1 MEAIRTQ
8 VTIQNKLGLHARPAM
23 TFVDTASRFSADIK
37 LIKAGQ
43 AVDGKSIMQLMMLA
57 ATQGTELEITAEGTD
72 AQQAIETLEQLV
84 KDNFGEEDPA

>member
-57 ATQGTELEITAEGTD
+57 ATQGTELEITAEGAD